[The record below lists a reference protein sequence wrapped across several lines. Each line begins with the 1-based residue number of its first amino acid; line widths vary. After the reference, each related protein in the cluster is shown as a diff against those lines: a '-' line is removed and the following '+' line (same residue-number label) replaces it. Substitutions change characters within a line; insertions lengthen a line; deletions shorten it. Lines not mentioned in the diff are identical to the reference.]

1 MDAENIVP
9 VNARGKNVAVLKPAI
24 ALELLNDPSSSNP
37 TSDLAAFRQEWIH
50 EIQAQATRPALG
62 NITNAQNQRQKPK
75 GLRERNDQKTAIVKP
90 TESASTKAEPK
101 EDECMEID
109 ILEDVEAEYASEEQ
123 ASFDLT
129 PLEIVYREPEY
140 CADSMSYWRKTE
152 VTFQANPR
160 YMKRQPQIDSEMR
173 STLVDWMVEVGEEFK
188 LKNETLALSI
198 AYTDRF
204 LSVMS
209 CSRDK
214 LQLAGVTAMFI
225 ASKYEEIYPPQALEF
240 VNLTDNTYN
249 TKQLIKLERSM
260 LKALKFRC
268 SQPTSLSFLMHL
280 LKEYDALFRS
290 SDPENMM
297 TLENLSQY
305 LLELTLMQTEFL
317 CFSQSKVAA
326 ACLYVAAV
334 TLNEDAWVRS
344 IPQKTGF
351 TMEQL
356 EAPIRYTYKL
366 FCLAKAGRL
375 TYKAV
380 IEKYSEDRFGEVSE
394 VIDPPKEMPI
404 NLN

>member
-1 MDAENIVP
+1 M
-9 VNARGKNVAVLKPAI
+9 
-24 ALELLNDPSSSNP
+24 
-37 TSDLAAFRQEWIH
+37 
-50 EIQAQATRPALG
+50 
-62 NITNAQNQRQKPK
+62 
-75 GLRERNDQKTAIVKP
+75 
-90 TESASTKAEPK
+90 
-101 EDECMEID
+101 M
-109 ILEDVEAEYASEEQ
+109 
-123 ASFDLT
+123 
-129 PLEIVYREPEY
+129 
-140 CADSMSYWRKTE
+140 
-152 VTFQANPR
+152 
-160 YMKRQPQIDSEMR
+160 
-173 STLVDWMVEVGEEFK
+173 
-188 LKNETLALSI
+188 
-198 AYTDRF
+198 
-204 LSVMS
+204 
-209 CSRDK
+209 
-214 LQLAGVTAMFI
+214 
-225 ASKYEEIYPPQALEF
+225 
-240 VNLTDNTYN
+240 
-249 TKQLIKLERSM
+249 
-260 LKALKFRC
+260 KALKFRC

-297 TLENLSQY
+297 MLENLSQY

-334 TLNEDAWVRS
+334 TLNEDDWVKS